1 MEEEVQQQPT
11 EETGGFDWYTAPEEE
26 DTLAADHLLYTEEES
41 VPADSGTG
49 AVQAQGQE
57 AQPAAQKNV
66 DWQKRYTDLQSYHDR
81 SRTQW
86 EQERTQVSQKL
97 SEYEQLKALRDVIVS
112 DPNLLGTV
120 EAVLSGRDY
129 PVQGQQNPLPAPPP
143 DFDPMDALNPSTPS
157 GQYYQAVLQQ
167 QIRSTVGDVQ
177 SLPQTVTQQVLSVM
191 EQRERQKMQEE
202 QQRQRDA
209 AVRQEFETFE
219 QSHPELTPEAKEMFL
234 DFLAKGPQALGQ
246 QRLSLEHLYML
257 FGALSQAQTQAP
269 VQQEQPRQ
277 SPQDMLASKIRQVQQ
292 SAVPPNVTQIP
303 AGVNTQPLTDD
314 DYFNSSLAKRRGPRW
329 TIGK

>member
-66 DWQKRYTDLQSYHDR
+66 DWQKRYADLQSYHDR
-81 SRTQW
+81 KRV
-86 EQERTQVSQKL
+86 ELEERVKQT
-97 SEYEQLKALRDVIVS
+97 EERYADYEQLKNLRDAIAS
-112 DPNLLGTV
+112 SPELLSTV
-120 EAVLSGRDY
+120 EGYLTGNSKPGQAV
-129 PVQGQQNPLPAPPP
+129 QQQLPPRPA
-143 DFDPMDALNPSTPS
+143 DFDPLDAYDPSTPS
-157 GQYYQAVLQQ
+157 GQWYQQMLAASV
-167 QIRSTVGDVQ
+167 RNAVGDVQ

-209 AVRQEFETFE
+209 AVRQEFEAFE
-219 QSHPELTPEAKEMFL
+219 QSHQELTPEAKEMFL